1 MAEKN
6 IKLKNGEDI
15 VYPQTKIGNI
25 LNDDGTKLQNFGN
38 AKYWVD
44 MSQYMPLTYE
54 RVYTKQLS
62 EEVYNM
68 LIEYGKD
75 QNFEGFY
82 TFNEHGKKTIYT
94 HIKANNEGAL
104 LYQYIYGD
112 KSFDNRMNTVK
123 NGYWI
128 VNPNR
133 NVQTVNYQYSY
144 LPRYGGF
151 TITTPDGERHS
162 YNDNFLISIELIEK
176 GNSGG
181 NLIHICNMFPYK
193 VQNGYMLEFKY
204 GSDSYQ
210 QYSYKIPDTI
220 YFDIA
225 SNSNSENPNTL
236 TSDGLSNLNDL
247 FTNNR
252 LIGIIYEN
260 KYYKLSKN
268 DINNNNYIFVCVD
281 CDNNNYSLKIFTIN
295 STTGVYSS
303 NEMIPSNG

>member
-6 IKLKNGEDI
+6 IKLKDGEDI

-44 MSQYMPLTYE
+44 MSEYMPLTYE
-54 RVYTKQLS
+54 RIYTNQLS

-82 TFNEHGKKTIYT
+82 TFNEHGKKTMYA

-112 KSFDNRMNTVK
+112 KSFNNLYNTVK

-128 VNPNR
+128 VNPDR
-133 NVQTVNYQYSY
+133 YVKTIDYEYDY
-144 LPRYGGF
+144 LPRYGGL
-151 TITTPDGERHS
+151 TITTPDGKRQS
-162 YNDNFLISIELIEK
+162 YDDRFLKCIQLYAKGDN
-176 GNSGG
+176 GG
-181 NLIHICNMFPYK
+181 NTINICSIYPYK
-193 VQNGYMLEFKY
+193 AQNGYILEFKY

-210 QYSYKIPDTI
+210 QYSYKIPDTV
-220 YFDIA
+220 YFDIT
-225 SNSNSENPNTL
+225 SNSDNENPNTL

-260 KYYKLSKN
+260 MYYKLSKN
-268 DINNNNYIFVCVD
+268 DISNNNYIFVCVD
-281 CDNNNYSLKIFTIN
+281 CDSNNYSLKIFTIN

>member
-6 IKLKNGEDI
+6 IKLKDGEDI

-38 AKYWVD
+38 AKYWVN

-82 TFNEHGKKTIYT
+82 IFNENGKKTIYT

-112 KSFDNRMNTVK
+112 KSFNNSYNTII

-133 NVQTVNYQYSY
+133 NVKTVNYQYSY
-144 LPRYGGF
+144 MPRYDNF
-151 TITTPDGERHS
+151 TITTPDGKKQAYS
-162 YNDNFLISIELIEK
+162 DKFLKCIELYTK
-176 GNSGG
+176 GDSGG
-181 NLIHICNMFPYK
+181 NLAYTCSIYPNK
-193 VQNGYMLEFKY
+193 AQNGYILGFDY
-204 GSDSYQ
+204 GNYDHPH
-210 QYSYKIPDTI
+210 YSYKIPDTV
-220 YFDIA
+220 YFDIT